1 LESTTERIRATTQP
15 GEKND
20 EEDNM
25 NRNPWNRHLPLLML
39 ALTALLTFAAACKTT
54 EPVRMQIDDKAIT
67 TKVKAKMAADLDMN
81 PFNVDVDTNE
91 GVVTLQGR
99 VKKEETRRKA
109 EDYARDTDGVKRVIN
124 LIKVGDINQ

>member
-1 LESTTERIRATTQP
+1 MHRNLWIRHTT
-15 GEKND
+15 
-20 EEDNM
+20 
-25 NRNPWNRHLPLLML
+25 LLLL
-39 ALTALLTFAAACKTT
+39 ALTAVLALASACKTT

-67 TKVKAKMAADLDMN
+67 AKVKAKLAADLDVN
-81 PFNVDVDTNE
+81 PFNIDVDTNE

-109 EDYARDTDGVKRVIN
+109 EDYAHDTDGVKRVIN

>member
-1 LESTTERIRATTQP
+1 
-15 GEKND
+15 
-20 EEDNM
+20 M
-25 NRNPWNRHLPLLML
+25 NRNLWNRHVPLLML
-39 ALTALLTFAAACKTT
+39 ALAALLTFAAACKTT
-54 EPVRMQIDDKAIT
+54 EPVGMQIDDKAIT
-67 TKVKAKMAADLDMN
+67 TKIKAKLAADLDMN

>member
-1 LESTTERIRATTQP
+1 MHRNLWIRHTT
-15 GEKND
+15 
-20 EEDNM
+20 
-25 NRNPWNRHLPLLML
+25 LLLL
-39 ALTALLTFAAACKTT
+39 ALTAVLTLAAACKTT

-67 TKVKAKMAADLDMN
+67 AKVKAKLAADLNVN
-81 PFNVDVDTNE
+81 PFNIDVDTNE